1 MSDFSLVIIP
11 LTIIPGVALV
21 LSSTAGR
28 FNYVASEINKL
39 YLSNVHECDYIIQ
52 KQLLRSRLFTN
63 AIVSLYLSISFLL
76 LSSFVGITSN
86 SLLPKNYNPEII
98 LVVLFSI
105 GIFFALLG
113 VSILLYESFIIRK
126 VIRRKIDHITERNPS
141 ESSGKLQKVWP
152 FKGRRKPSKKN

>member
-39 YLSNVHECDYIIQ
+39 YLSELHHSDYIVE

-63 AIVSLYLSISFLL
+63 AIVSLYLAISFLL
-76 LSSFVGITSN
+76 LSSFIGITSSSISTLTWGGAN
-86 SLLPKNYNPEII
+86 TDLI
-98 LVVLFSI
+98 LISLFSMW
-105 GIFFALLG
+105 IFCALLA
-113 VSILLYESFIIRK
+113 VFILLYESFIIRK
-126 VIRRKIDHITERNPS
+126 VIRKKIEYISERNP
-141 ESSGKLQKVWP
+141 KK
-152 FKGRRKPSKKN
+152 SKNKKIWSF